1 MKKNFKIS
9 IISIISIISL
19 ISLIFLTACNNQKI
33 QGEQTEK
40 FIIINNHKIY
50 IEIANTSEKRAQGL
64 SNHDSLPADHGMLF
78 IFDTYQKPAFWM
90 KDIRFPIDIIWIRD
104 NIVVDITKNVS
115 ILEGSELK
123 HYFPSQQVNYVLEVN
138 SGIVEKN
145 KIEIGQKIR

>member
-1 MKKNFKIS
+1 MKKNFK
-9 IISIISIISL
+9 ISIISL

-50 IEIANTSEKRAQGL
+50 IEIADTSEKRAQGL
-64 SNHDSLPADHGMLF
+64 SNRDSLPEDHGMLF
-78 IFDTYQKPAFWM
+78 IFDTYQKSAFWM
-90 KDIRFPIDIIWIRD
+90 KDMRFPIDIIWIRD
-104 NIVVDITKNVS
+104 DIIVDITKNVS

-138 SGIVEKN
+138 SGIVEKY
-145 KIEIGQKIR
+145 KIKIGQKIR